1 MPLRPT
7 FYDFEL
13 NDGRIVQVTR
23 NFAGL
28 YKLRAYNPDL
38 YRLTQRFTQ
47 KSKNDP
53 ADDVEMAEVIYGAY
67 VTAMVIDDR
76 QDDMLTLEEF
86 LELIAI
92 KEPIWELEIRDVDES
107 GMRKSSFVFRVN
119 IENHNMRIVQAI
131 IFSLLA
137 LNSILDN
144 LCHNLQNNLC
154 LGQQNL
160 HSVHHNLP
168 YIHYE

>member
-76 QDDMLTLEEF
+76 QDDMLTLEGF
-86 LELIAI
+86 LELMPADMEAVSNI
-92 KEPIWELEIRDVDES
+92 LEKLFGTKGKKTASPMPSERP
-107 GMRKSSFVFRVN
+107 GK
-119 IENHNMRIVQAI
+119 A
-131 IFSLLA
+131 
-137 LNSILDN
+137 
-144 LCHNLQNNLC
+144 
-154 LGQQNL
+154 
-160 HSVHHNLP
+160 
-168 YIHYE
+168 

>member
-86 LELIAI
+86 LELMPADMEAVGNI
-92 KEPIWELEIRDVDES
+92 LEKLFGTKGKKTASPMPSKRP
-107 GMRKSSFVFRVN
+107 G
-119 IENHNMRIVQAI
+119 
-131 IFSLLA
+131 
-137 LNSILDN
+137 
-144 LCHNLQNNLC
+144 
-154 LGQQNL
+154 
-160 HSVHHNLP
+160 
-168 YIHYE
+168 

>member
-28 YKLRAYNPDL
+28 YKLRAYNQEL
-38 YRLTQRFTQ
+38 YKLTQRFNQ
-47 KSKNDP
+47 KGKNDQ

-86 LELIAI
+86 LELMPA
-92 KEPIWELEIRDVDES
+92 DMAAV
-107 GMRKSSFVFRVN
+107 GN
-119 IENHNMRIVQAI
+119 IIEKLFGTKGKKTASPMPSKRPGKA
-131 IFSLLA
+131 
-137 LNSILDN
+137 
-144 LCHNLQNNLC
+144 
-154 LGQQNL
+154 
-160 HSVHHNLP
+160 
-168 YIHYE
+168 